1 MHPWEECIIAVG
13 GWSAP
18 YMPIKYTVM
27 MVSIFLLLFWLVV
40 FFIIESGVLKLPTIA
55 VGLSLSAFISI
66 GFASSSWDSVFRYI
80 CIIVVTSSNG
90 LMLLSLKMLFLF
102 PVKIFVLKSF
112 HISTLAF
119 FQLLIIRYVFPY
131 PFVFIPFMSS
141 SLMGEWHW
149 NMYNII
155 YEMSRQSRF
164 DAQYWMLGAGA
175 LGRPRGMVQ
184 GGRREEGSG
193 WGTRVYL
200 WQIHADIWQ
209 NQYNI
214 VKLKKK
220 CVSYTADNWIVWK
233 IHSANLC
240 LLTREFCLLTLNSNT
255 EDRI

>member
-102 PVKIFVLKSF
+102 PVKIFVLKSI
-112 HISTLAF
+112 HIGTLAF
-119 FQLLIIRYVFPY
+119 FQLLIIQYVFPY

-155 YEMSRQSRF
+155 WNELPVQVRCTIL
-164 DAQYWMLGAGA
+164 DAWGWCTWTTQGV
-175 LGRPRGMVQ
+175 VQ

-220 CVSYTADNWIVWK
+220 CVSYTAYNWIVWK

-240 LLTREFCLLTLNSNT
+240 LLTREFYLLTLNSNT